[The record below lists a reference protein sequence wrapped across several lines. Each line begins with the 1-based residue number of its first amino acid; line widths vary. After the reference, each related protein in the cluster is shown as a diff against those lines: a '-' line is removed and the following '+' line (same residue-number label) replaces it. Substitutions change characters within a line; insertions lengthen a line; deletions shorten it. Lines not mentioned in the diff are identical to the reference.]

1 MTIIELL
8 IITLIPFFTGILGGI
23 LLMNSIRKSKQIIHN
38 TKEIA

>member
-1 MTIIELL
+1 MTITQTL
-8 IITLIPFFTGILGGI
+8 IITLVPFGIGIISGI